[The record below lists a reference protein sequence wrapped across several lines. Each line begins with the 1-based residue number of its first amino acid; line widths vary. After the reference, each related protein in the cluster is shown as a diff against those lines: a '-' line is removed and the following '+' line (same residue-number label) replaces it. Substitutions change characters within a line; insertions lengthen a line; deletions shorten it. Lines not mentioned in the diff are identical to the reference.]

1 MSAATEEMARISEH
15 AARVEK
21 LKAAHQVHN
30 MRVAGYTFLRIAQA
44 MGITSSKASSLHRVY
59 VEYLRELD
67 ELGAMDDAHRLQDQR
82 YEALLNRVWTDAMHG
97 DTGAIEQAR
106 RILDSISAREARVTA
121 MITKSDGKG
130 NSMTLIAEGSTED
143 YIRSLQELGKSQ

>member
-1 MSAATEEMARISEH
+1 MERVSEH
-15 AARVEK
+15 KARVER

-30 MRVAGYTFLRIAQA
+30 MRVKGYSFVKIASA
-44 MGITSSKASSLHRVY
+44 MGLTADKAASLHRVY

-67 ELGAMDDAHRLQDQR
+67 ELGALDDAHRLQDQR
-82 YEALLNRVWTDAMHG
+82 YEDLLSRVWTDAMHG
-97 DTGAIEQAR
+97 DATAISQAR
-106 RILDSISAREARVTA
+106 GILDSISAREARVTA

-143 YIRSLQELGKSQ
+143 YIRSLQELGQSR